1 MKQNF
6 IDVTYKYKLLQ
17 TMGLHI
23 LYLLTVYSVHIQSYY
38 YQGTFTAISSVR
50 CKLKFLSQERT
61 RVRYKKEVL
70 AFQR

>member
-1 MKQNF
+1 MKQKF
-6 IDVTYKYKLLQ
+6 IDATYKYKPLQ
-17 TMGLHI
+17 TM
-23 LYLLTVYSVHIQSYY
+23 LLTVYSVHTQSYY